1 MVNIL
6 WNVKTVIYNV
16 LIGENVKIMKILTYK
31 HLFRLS
37 KKHYIDKKIKDSG
50 NNIKETWKII
60 NSHLNKS
67 KDRNNYPTYF
77 QTTIP
82 RIQITTLKQISFT
95 DIFQTWDKILQR
107 KSLKW
112 MLTLNLSCKE
122 ITSTVYFSRTQ
133 HQVKL
138 NLLQ

>member
-6 WNVKTVIYNV
+6 WNVKTAIYNV

-77 QTTIP
+77 
-82 RIQITTLKQISFT
+82 
-95 DIFQTWDKILQR
+95 
-107 KSLKW
+107 
-112 MLTLNLSCKE
+112 
-122 ITSTVYFSRTQ
+122 
-133 HQVKL
+133 
-138 NLLQ
+138 